1 MLKKT
6 DTFKQLTTFFH
17 QNWWFTG
24 VSNIIIIICFIAF
37 YKELSYIKRDITAKT
52 DTAMANVIAVTPD
65 GRVRLLERE
74 LIDTDSDTFKNA
86 IKREI
91 KKMTVSES
99 DLTLGFNRDVV
110 KKITS
115 PQALNEISED
125 FNLLGKEYFDSEQTY
140 NIFLRY
146 WYEELKKGD
155 LPKKVQ
161 VLRSNAIYTPLLN
174 DKFEIRVELQVQKD
188 FTDKITKKVTEL
200 VVTDIITVVGY
211 IRPSVYSTPDN
222 PLGIRFESVKL
233 SIFTYRDYFS
243 RFQNR

>member
-6 DTFKQLTTFFH
+6 NTFKQLTTFFH